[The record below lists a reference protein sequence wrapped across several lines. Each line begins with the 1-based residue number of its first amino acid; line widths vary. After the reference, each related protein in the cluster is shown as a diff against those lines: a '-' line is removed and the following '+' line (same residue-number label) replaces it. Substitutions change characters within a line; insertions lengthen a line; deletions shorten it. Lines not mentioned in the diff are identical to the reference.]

1 MRVTDQQDTDHRAN
15 PFGQEVIDAVALHM
29 NRDHPQD
36 SLLIVRALGRLPDA
50 TEASVVWL
58 DGDAIEFE
66 AVTGGGARRVR
77 VPWSEPITQRPR
89 IRAEVTRMYHDA
101 CAALGVEPRT
111 AGQH

>member
-1 MRVTDQQDTDHRAN
+1 MSQTNPFDQQ
-15 PFGQEVIDAVALHM
+15 VIDAVALHM
-29 NRDHPQD
+29 NQDHPQD
-36 SLLIVRALGRLPDA
+36 SLLIVRALGGRADA
-50 TEASVVWL
+50 TAASVVGL

-66 AVTGGGARRVR
+66 AVVSDRVERVR

-89 IRAEVTRMYHDA
+89 IRAEVTRMYHEA